1 MIANFKPALSKLAP
15 ATAVAAGIALSAGA
29 AQAQTFLKMSSLQAG
44 SPGYTI
50 STAIIN
56 IVQKNTDLK
65 IQLSAGETQTRAML
79 QGARGKLDIMMST
92 PFAVFWMKKKV
103 AMYKKVKD
111 APEMAARLRNILSF
125 PLGTIYVVTKA
136 DSGIETF
143 KDLKG
148 KRVFMGPPGGGAYNI
163 AKAMIVSSGGLKDG
177 EDFTSARLDWRSGSQ
192 AFQDGNVAAYLGAG
206 TVPNPLVEQFAL
218 GGNLRFLSMPESAF
232 EHPAAKGLISL
243 PGFVRA
249 SIDAAGYKGKVVNKE
264 PVNSIAMWAA
274 ITSHTGVAADHVHKI
289 TKAVLDNLKDLHATA
304 PWLKSITRDTV
315 LAQMNLPL
323 HAGAY
328 RAYKEAG
335 LKIPAALVPPEA
347 AK

>member
-1 MIANFKPALSKLAP
+1 MIANFKPALSKLVP
-15 ATAVAAGIALSAGA
+15 AAAVAAGIALSAGA

-143 KDLKG
+143 KNLKG

-163 AKAMIVSSGGLKDG
+163 AKAMIVSSSGLKDG
-177 EDFTSARLDWRSGSQ
+177 
-192 AFQDGNVAAYLGAG
+192 
-206 TVPNPLVEQFAL
+206 
-218 GGNLRFLSMPESAF
+218 
-232 EHPAAKGLISL
+232 K
-243 PGFVRA
+243 
-249 SIDAAGYKGKVVNKE
+249 
-264 PVNSIAMWAA
+264 
-274 ITSHTGVAADHVHKI
+274 
-289 TKAVLDNLKDLHATA
+289 
-304 PWLKSITRDTV
+304 
-315 LAQMNLPL
+315 
-323 HAGAY
+323 
-328 RAYKEAG
+328 
-335 LKIPAALVPPEA
+335 
-347 AK
+347 